1 MLYCKLT
8 VSLYVSIQN
17 QHGLGLK
24 ISIDITST
32 IDYLVKQI
40 LEHAFIILLLYPS
53 VQVRRPNHELQFC
66 SSIYT
71 SMAWFCIKTTMKYES
86 LVKALYYQ
94 GRVPVLWSLNGC
106 TDFILPASS
115 LKLSA
120 PQHSKGPTTRSRPS
134 HDLQFK
140 QLQPWTE
147 GQNWESQILPGQS
160 VDGIDSILDLEDA
173 TIWGENGGMWWQ
185 IDRNLCLCCAHRQ
198 VRSLHL
204 HAPSEYISPE
214 NKYQNPRIW
223 IPDFAQQEQKVKGAH
238 T

>member
-40 LEHAFIILLLYPS
+40 LEHAFIILLLYSS

-71 SMAWFCIKTTMKYES
+71 SMAWFCIKATINYES

-134 HDLQFK
+134 HDLGNSNNFSTELKDKIEKAKSYQDK
-140 QLQPWTE
+140 VSTALTAYSTWKTQP
-147 GQNWESQILPGQS
+147 S
-160 VDGIDSILDLEDA
+160 
-173 TIWGENGGMWWQ
+173 GEKMVECG
-185 IDRNLCLCCAHRQ
+185 D
-198 VRSLHL
+198 
-204 HAPSEYISPE
+204 
-214 NKYQNPRIW
+214 K
-223 IPDFAQQEQKVKGAH
+223 
-238 T
+238 